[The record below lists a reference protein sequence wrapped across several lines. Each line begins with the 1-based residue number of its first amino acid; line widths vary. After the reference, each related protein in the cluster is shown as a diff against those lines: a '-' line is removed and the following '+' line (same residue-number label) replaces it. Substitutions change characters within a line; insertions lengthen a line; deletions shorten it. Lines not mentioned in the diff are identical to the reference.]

1 MPDGAALD
9 NPTLGSYQAALQAYY
24 GYRIESYKHRQKV
37 FAWQII
43 SSEVIFYVVLLIV
56 FVGIYFAAIQFHVGL
71 RRESRK
77 EAKEPA
83 VTELDAS
90 VKGVKISSPV
100 LGVIIL
106 GLSLAFFYLYLIY
119 VYPISEVF

>member
-1 MPDGAALD
+1 MPDGTALD
-9 NPTLGSYQAALQAYY
+9 EPTRGRYQEALQAYY
-24 GYRIESYKHRQKV
+24 GYRIESYKHRQTV
-37 FAWQII
+37 FAWQIV
-43 SSEVIFYVVLLIV
+43 SSKVIFYVVLLIV

-77 EAKEPA
+77 EATEPA

-90 VKGVKISSPV
+90 VKGVKVSSPV